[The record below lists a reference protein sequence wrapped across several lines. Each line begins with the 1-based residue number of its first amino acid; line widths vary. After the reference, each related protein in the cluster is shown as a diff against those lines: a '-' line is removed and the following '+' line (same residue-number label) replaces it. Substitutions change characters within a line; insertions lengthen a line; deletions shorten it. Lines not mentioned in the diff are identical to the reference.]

1 MKNQGQTTAD
11 PTARG
16 DTKRKA
22 ERDLVALGIAF
33 GAICLFVATGGSA
46 LPGVIRSLT
55 SGGPGPSHLLV
66 NALLLN
72 IALVIFSWRRYR
84 QLREEISVREQAER
98 EARHLSE
105 IDPLTGC
112 LNRRAMSTWSDR
124 LRGEANAQGSA
135 LAYIMIDADNFK
147 QINDMYGHAVGD
159 DALVEFANRIR
170 STIPKDACFARLGGD
185 EFAVATAYD
194 PAQPE
199 RVEDLVIRI
208 FEKMAIP
215 IITEHATVDMAVSMG
230 LATDYGDQGFNPQIK
245 DTTSLMQYAD
255 IAMYQAKK
263 QGKNRFCWFE
273 ESMASE
279 LRRRNELET
288 GIRRGLVEGEFEP
301 FYEQQI
307 DIETNEIIGFEML
320 ARWRSPQFGLVSPEI
335 FIPIAEEIGLITELS
350 EQLMERAFVDAQEW
364 DEGISLSINISPVQ
378 LRDPWFAQKLL
389 KRLFAA
395 NFPPHRLEI
404 EITESCLHEN
414 ISMVRS
420 MITSLQN
427 QGVRVSLDD
436 FGTGYSSL
444 EQLRT
449 LPFNRLKIDRTFVSE
464 LSAQGGKSR
473 IVDAIVSLGRGLDMP
488 VIAEGIE
495 DESILQALRRMGG
508 LKGQGYLYGKPE
520 PADRVRARL
529 TKLGLLQK
537 GAGDRSETPVVEVS
551 TKEPSGQLTGEKP
564 GRNDPEEILRRA
576 RG

>member
-1 MKNQGQTTAD
+1 MTIKGQTETD
-11 PTARG
+11 RSVIG
-16 DTKRKA
+16 GTKHKA

-55 SGGPGPSHLLV
+55 TGGPGPSHLLV

-84 QLREEISVREQAER
+84 QMREEIGIREAAER
-98 EARHLSE
+98 EARYLSE
-105 IDPLTGC
+105 TDPLTGC
-112 LNRRAMSTWSDR
+112 LNRRAMASYSES
-124 LRGEANAQGSA
+124 LRNEANQQGRA

-147 QINDMYGHAVGD
+147 QINDMYGHGAGD
-159 DALVEFANRIR
+159 DALVDFAERIR
-170 STIPKDACFARLGGD
+170 SVIPKDACLARLGGD
-185 EFAVATAYD
+185 EFAVATSYD

-208 FEKMAIP
+208 YEKMALP
-215 IITEHATVDMAVSMG
+215 ITTEKATVEMAVSMG
-230 LATDYGDQGFNPQIK
+230 LATDYGDQGFNPQIT
-245 DTTSLMQYAD
+245 DTSALMKYAD

-273 ESMASE
+273 ESMESE

-288 GIRRGLVEGEFEP
+288 GIRRGLIEGEFEP

-307 DIETNEIIGFEML
+307 DIETGEIIGFEML
-320 ARWRSPQFGLVSPEI
+320 ARWRSSQFGLVSPEV
-335 FIPIAEEIGLITELS
+335 FIPIAEEIGLISELS
-350 EQLMERAFVDAQEW
+350 EELMERAFLDASEW
-364 DEGISLSINISPVQ
+364 DAGISLSINISPIQ

-389 KRLFAA
+389 KRLFEA
-395 NFPPHRLEI
+395 NFPPNRLEI

-414 ISMVRS
+414 IGMVRT

-444 EQLRT
+444 EQLRS
-449 LPFNRLKIDRTFVSE
+449 LPFNRLKIDRTFISE
-464 LSAQGGKSR
+464 LSELDGKSR

-488 VIAEGIE
+488 IIAEGIE
-495 DESILQALRRMGG
+495 NEDILKALRQIGD

-520 PADRVRARL
+520 TAEAVRERLSTKGLLSPSVTARGEVPVDQPSLQEKTAPAADR
-529 TKLGLLQK
+529 
-537 GAGDRSETPVVEVS
+537 D
-551 TKEPSGQLTGEKP
+551 
-564 GRNDPEEILRRA
+564 DPESVLRRA
-576 RG
+576 RN